1 MCCGQ
6 FFEVNWTLQY
16 QCFLCHGQRQFSKSQ
31 NFNHGVCLFTRYPN
45 EIWHAC
51 CTKTVKPA
59 GQISGEILNSYRFI
73 ATWSVQQLL
82 ASLCRQPAPVCPA
95 IDEIRYNSTGNPWQS
110 ERLLEIHQNQA
121 NVFKSIRVSTEF
133 PKWNSS
139 TFPGLFKHLNGKI
152 QALPCIDFIVPAF
165 NWNQILAGTRIF

>member
-1 MCCGQ
+1 M
-6 FFEVNWTLQY
+6 NWTLQY
-16 QCFLCHGQRQFSKSQ
+16 QCFLCHGQRQFSKNQ
-31 NFNHGVCLFTRYPN
+31 NFNHGVCLKDIPMKSGMLV
-45 EIWHAC
+45 AQ
-51 CTKTVKPA
+51 KA
-59 GQISGEILNSYRFI
+59 SQISGEILNSYRFI

-110 ERLLEIHQNQA
+110 ERLLELHQNQA

-139 TFPGLFKHLNGKI
+139 TFPGLFKYLNGKI

-165 NWNQILAGTRIF
+165 NWDQILAGTRIF